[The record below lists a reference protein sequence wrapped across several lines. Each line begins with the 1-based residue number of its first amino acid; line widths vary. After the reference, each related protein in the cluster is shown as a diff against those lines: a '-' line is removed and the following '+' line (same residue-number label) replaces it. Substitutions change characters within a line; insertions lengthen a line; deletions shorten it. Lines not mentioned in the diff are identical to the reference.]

1 MRQQVIE
8 AAESHYRRHGVM
20 PVVSVLADE
29 IGVSRQTVHD
39 AYRAAL
45 DSGRWRKRGHS
56 METCA
61 IVHEET
67 AP

>member
-1 MRQQVIE
+1 MRHQVIE

-45 DSGRWRKRGHS
+45 DSGRWRKRGH
-56 METCA
+56 
-61 IVHEET
+61 
-67 AP
+67 PRG